1 MQKILEGVEVD
12 FASMTLDELKESRE
26 KLQEEI
32 SKVSL
37 DDKKTLVDLKLV
49 LSNLNHQI
57 LMRNLIGHK
66 YHPANV

>member
-32 SKVSL
+32 SKLNL
-37 DDKKTLVDLKLV
+37 DNKQTLFDLKLI
-49 LSNLNHQI
+49 LSILNHQI
-57 LMRNLIGHK
+57 LMRKLLGHK
-66 YHPANV
+66 YCPNS

>member
-12 FASMTLDELKESRE
+12 FSNMTLEELENSRE
-26 KLQEEI
+26 KLRDEI

-49 LSNLNHQI
+49 LSNINHQI
-57 LMRNLIGHK
+57 LMRKLLGRK
-66 YHPANV
+66 YHS

>member
-12 FASMTLDELKESRE
+12 FSNMTLEELENSRE
-26 KLQEEI
+26 KLRDEI

-57 LMRNLIGHK
+57 LMRKLSRRK
-66 YHPANV
+66 YNS

>member
-12 FASMTLDELKESRE
+12 FSNMTLEELENSRE
-26 KLQEEI
+26 KLRDKI

-57 LMRNLIGHK
+57 LMRKLSRRK
-66 YHPANV
+66 YNS